1 MINDYF
7 NSWVNDHLT
16 INFMNDKFIVN
27 IQKDIFFK
35 AQLYRLIRLQN
46 LYSEKNILSI
56 KK

>member
-1 MINDYF
+1 
-7 NSWVNDHLT
+7 
-16 INFMNDKFIVN
+16 MNDKFIVN